1 MRWVLNHVAT
11 GLIGV
16 IVVGG
21 MVLLALVGLHLVRR
35 RGLISDDESESLGG
49 TLEVVGAIY
58 GIVLAFVIVLMWQGL
73 DTARDAVSDE
83 ATALAQ
89 FSIDVRVLPPAD
101 RARIEGRLSNYLH
114 AVVTDDWHHMKEGN
128 ESLRAHRALDDLL
141 TTMEQVVPETDV
153 QKTWYDE
160 AISKVNEAAS
170 QRRKRL
176 EAMSNE
182 LPAPLR
188 FLLFGGGFITLAFV
202 VIHGARRSPTHTFV
216 VAALSA
222 LVAYNLYLV
231 VILDYPFSGSVRVSP
246 APFRQG
252 VLAPFTG

>member
-16 IVVGG
+16 VVVGG
-21 MVLLALVGLHLVRR
+21 MVLLALVALHFVRQL
-35 RGLISDDESESLGG
+35 GLISDEESQSLGG
-49 TLEVVGAIY
+49 TLEVTGAIY

-83 ATALAQ
+83 ASALAQ

-101 RARIEGRLSNYLH
+101 RDRIDKGLSDYVD
-114 AVVTDDWHHMKEGN
+114 AVVTDDWRQMTEGN

-141 TTMEQVVPETDV
+141 ATMERVVPETEL

-160 AISKVNEAAS
+160 SISKLNEAAS
-170 QRRKRL
+170 HRRKRL

-182 LPAPLR
+182 LPSPLR
-188 FLLFGGGFITLAFV
+188 VLLFGGGLVTLAFV
-202 VIHGARRSPTHTFV
+202 VIHGARRSPIHTFV

-222 LVAYNLYLV
+222 LVAYNLFLV

-246 APFRQG
+246 EPFRQG
-252 VLAPFTG
+252 VLARFAD